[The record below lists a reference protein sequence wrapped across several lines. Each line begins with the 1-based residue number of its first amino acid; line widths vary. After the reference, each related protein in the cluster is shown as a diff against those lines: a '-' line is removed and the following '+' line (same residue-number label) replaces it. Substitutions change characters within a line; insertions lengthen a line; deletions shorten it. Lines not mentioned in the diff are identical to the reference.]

1 MRTKRD
7 MWSTMLY
14 LYIDHQ
20 RRIIAYNQ
28 QNLEQKV
35 WIKPKIKHNLY
46 LNAKKMEWVTT
57 IFNCDPHF
65 LIANCT
71 VCLVVQLLVGKLFTW
86 IWKDT
91 FQNESTA
98 GVIVPPRTL
107 SKCTAQTLNMCA
119 STFSLISRVL
129 WGNVWCTYMALNR
142 LHMDVQI
149 NLPVCGTLWSSLR
162 IYYCWETIWAWHVPL
177 YSLFHLLSEVFGG
190 VGIKGILGS
199 TADLKKMDFEITAV
213 VTAAARLQ
221 IMLYK
226 YVALPSHAWPVPV
239 NERGKT
245 QLKSFEPGQI
255 IYSVKKKIPQEMPF
269 ICVGVC
275 AGGLVLSIHEA
286 RHLLHN

>member
-119 STFSLISRVL
+119 STFSLTSRVL
-129 WGNVWCTYMALNR
+129 WGNVYGSKYACGCSNKPPCLWDSVVLAQDILLLGN
-142 LHMDVQI
+142 HMSM
-149 NLPVCGTLWSSLR
+149 TRAS
-162 IYYCWETIWAWHVPL
+162 
-177 YSLFHLLSEVFGG
+177 VFP
-190 VGIKGILGS
+190 IS
-199 TADLKKMDFEITAV
+199 
-213 VTAAARLQ
+213 
-221 IMLYK
+221 
-226 YVALPSHAWPVPV
+226 
-239 NERGKT
+239 
-245 QLKSFEPGQI
+245 
-255 IYSVKKKIPQEMPF
+255 PF
-269 ICVGVC
+269 IR
-275 AGGLVLSIHEA
+275 SIWRCGH
-286 RHLLHN
+286 

>member
-7 MWSTMLY
+7 MWSTMLF

-46 LNAKKMEWVTT
+46 LNAKNMEWVTT

-119 STFSLISRVL
+119 STFSLTSRVL
-129 WGNVWCTYMALNR
+129 WGNGWCTYMALNR

-177 YSLFHLLSEVFGG
+177 YSPPHISPFIRSIWRCGHLGHPRVDGRPE
-190 VGIKGILGS
+190 
-199 TADLKKMDFEITAV
+199 KMDFEITAV
-213 VTAAARLQ
+213 VTAAA
-221 IMLYK
+221 
-226 YVALPSHAWPVPV
+226 
-239 NERGKT
+239 
-245 QLKSFEPGQI
+245 
-255 IYSVKKKIPQEMPF
+255 
-269 ICVGVC
+269 
-275 AGGLVLSIHEA
+275 A
-286 RHLLHN
+286 RPK